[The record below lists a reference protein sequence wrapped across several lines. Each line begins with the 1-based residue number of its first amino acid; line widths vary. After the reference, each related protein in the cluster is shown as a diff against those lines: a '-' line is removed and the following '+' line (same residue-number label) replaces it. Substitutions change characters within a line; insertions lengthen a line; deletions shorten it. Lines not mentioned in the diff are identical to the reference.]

1 MQPEEQEL
9 SISSIQ
15 VRIKPLVQRM
25 VKAYILIKAKV
36 GKEENVLREV
46 LGLSVTEEAHKVFG
60 PYDIVAEVRGRDME
74 TLIEIITE
82 KVRKIDGIEDTQS
95 ILVID
100 SEIDISSTNFMT

>member
-1 MQPEEQEL
+1 
-9 SISSIQ
+9 
-15 VRIKPLVQRM
+15 M

-36 GKEENVLREV
+36 GTEENVLREV